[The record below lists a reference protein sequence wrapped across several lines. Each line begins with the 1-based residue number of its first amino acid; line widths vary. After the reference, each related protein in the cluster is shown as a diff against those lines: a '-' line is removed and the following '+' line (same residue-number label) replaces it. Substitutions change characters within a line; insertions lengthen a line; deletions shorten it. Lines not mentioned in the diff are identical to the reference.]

1 MKLKTPSEKKIL
13 KKTVS
18 TRKKSKPTEKKSAN
32 DSKARDEIKNLKAAL
47 HDREENLQTI
57 LNNIED
63 GYYESNLAGS
73 ITFFNNSLC
82 RIAGRTKKEIVGL
95 NYRQYVSEK
104 TAKEMYDVYNK
115 VYTTGRGIKNF
126 VYELYTKKGESKF
139 IETSITLRKDHKEN
153 KIGFQGIVRDITDR
167 KIAEDAMQKRDERC
181 RTILEDIEDE
191 YFELDLTGNF
201 TFVNDSLARYLGYP
215 KAKLI

>member
-18 TRKKSKPTEKKSAN
+18 TRKKSKPTEKKSVT

-73 ITFFNNSLC
+73 ITFSTIPCAAL
-82 RIAGRTKKEIVGL
+82 RAAPKKK
-95 NYRQYVSEK
+95 SW
-104 TAKEMYDVYNK
+104 A
-115 VYTTGRGIKNF
+115 
-126 VYELYTKKGESKF
+126 
-139 IETSITLRKDHKEN
+139 
-153 KIGFQGIVRDITDR
+153 
-167 KIAEDAMQKRDERC
+167 
-181 RTILEDIEDE
+181 
-191 YFELDLTGNF
+191 
-201 TFVNDSLARYLGYP
+201 
-215 KAKLI
+215 